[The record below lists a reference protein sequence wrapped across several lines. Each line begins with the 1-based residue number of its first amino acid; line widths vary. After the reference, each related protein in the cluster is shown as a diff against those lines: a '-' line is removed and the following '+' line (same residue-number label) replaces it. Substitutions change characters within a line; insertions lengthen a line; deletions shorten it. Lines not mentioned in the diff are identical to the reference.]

1 MKALQFFSDEHLKMA
16 KKYTPT
22 QIAKFLD
29 DYSKLRGASELRP
42 AGRPTKLIRIRLPLE
57 NLAALKALSKT
68 KQIPYQTFINQM
80 IENALSDRTTQALQ
94 ADSNHRRE

>member
-1 MKALQFFSDEHLKMA
+1 MKALQFFSDENLKMS

-29 DYSKLRGASELRP
+29 DYSKIHGSAKIRP
-42 AGRPTKLIRIRLPLE
+42 TARPTKLISIRLPVE

-68 KQIPYQTFINQM
+68 KQIPYQTLINQI
-80 IENALSDRTTQALQ
+80 IEEALTKAVK
-94 ADSNHRRE
+94 